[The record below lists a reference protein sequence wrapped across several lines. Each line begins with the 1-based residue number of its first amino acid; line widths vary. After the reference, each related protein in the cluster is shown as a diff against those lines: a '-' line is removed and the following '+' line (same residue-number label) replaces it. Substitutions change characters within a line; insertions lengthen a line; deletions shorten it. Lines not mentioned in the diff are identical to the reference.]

1 MLIIIIYMMQEIINT
16 YCDPINN
23 VVEYNK
29 LEKLRKIIE
38 NLDKT
43 YHIEIAKILKKHN
56 VKLTE
61 NINGVFINMNL
72 FTPNIID
79 SINDYLNFIKSQ
91 ENYINIHEEKKE
103 TLQNIYFKDN
113 KDNFTSNN
121 DYINNV

>member
-1 MLIIIIYMMQEIINT
+1 MMQEIINT